1 MHIAFDIETMPNPDC
16 IPMLPEPTPAMGNL
30 KDPEKIA
37 AKIAEAKQEQIDR
50 MALSPLTGMIASA
63 AFYHPEKEDVVLG
76 ESEIIEKVLHIIRK
90 GHTLITFNGKGFD
103 MPYVFK
109 RGIIL
114 GIKGC
119 TIPAMKRLTD
129 KYRAVHHIDVMDE
142 FCSFGD
148 RVSLDMC
155 GRFILGEQK
164 LDCDFRLIPE
174 MLKTPEGIAEL
185 SSYNLQDARLTYK
198 LAEKMGLLDE

>member
-1 MHIAFDIETMPNPDC
+1 MFIAFDIETMPNPDA
-16 IPMLPEPTPAMGNL
+16 IPLLPEPFPAIGNL

-37 AKIAEAKQEQIDR
+37 AKIAGAKQEQIDR

-63 AFYHPEKEDVVLG
+63 AYYHPDKEDVIFG
-76 ESEIIEKVLHIIRK
+76 EAEIIERVLHIIRK
-90 GHTLITFNGKGFD
+90 GHTLVTFNGKGFD
-103 MPYVFK
+103 IPFVFK

-114 GIKGC
+114 GVAGY

-142 FCSFGD
+142 FCNFGE

-155 GRFILGEQK
+155 SRFILGEKK

-174 MLKTPEGIAEL
+174 MLKTLEGQTDL
-185 SSYNLQDARLTYK
+185 SAYNLQDAKLTYK
-198 LAEKMGLLDE
+198 LAERMGLLDE

>member
-1 MHIAFDIETMPNPDC
+1 MYIAFDIETMPNPDC

-30 KDPEKIA
+30 KAPEKIA
-37 AKIAEAKQEQIDR
+37 AKIAGAKQERIDR

-63 AFYHPEKEDVVLG
+63 AFYHPEKEDVVFG
-76 ESEIIEKVLHIIRK
+76 EFEIIEKVLHIIRK
-90 GHTLITFNGKGFD
+90 GHTLITFNGKSFD
-103 MPYVFK
+103 IPYVFK

-114 GIKGC
+114 GIEGC

-129 KYRAVHHIDVMDE
+129 KYRAVHHLDVMEE
-142 FCSFGD
+142 FCNFGE

-155 GRFILGEQK
+155 SRFILGEQK

-174 MLKTPEGIAEL
+174 MLKTDEGQEEL
-185 SSYNLQDARLTYK
+185 SAYNLQDAKLTYK
-198 LAEKMGLLDE
+198 LAEIMGLIDK